1 MKNLT
6 EYLSVFLIIFSFGF
20 YSHNAVSDP
29 FPITV
34 DVEVTMLD
42 VWPSSPDYRFTAR
55 TSAPLDQAGC
65 QFRRGFA
72 IKEGPGAEAAY
83 STLLAAVMASKT
95 VQIYIVSCDYMAVA
109 DRIRLL
115 R

>member
-6 EYLSVFLIIFSFGF
+6 KCLSVFLTIFSLGI
-20 YSHNAVSDP
+20 YSQSAVSDP

-42 VWPSSPDYRFTAR
+42 VWPSSPNYRFSAR

-65 QFRRGFA
+65 EFRRGFA

-83 STLLAAVMASKT
+83 STLLAAIMANKT
-95 VQIYIVSCDYMAVA
+95 VQIYIVSCDYVAVA